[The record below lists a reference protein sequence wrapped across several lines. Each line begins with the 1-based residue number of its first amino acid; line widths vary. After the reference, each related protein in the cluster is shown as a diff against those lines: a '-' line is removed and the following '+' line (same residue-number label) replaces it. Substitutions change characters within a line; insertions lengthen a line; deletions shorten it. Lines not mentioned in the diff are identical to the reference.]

1 MILRLLCSTFTAYIF
16 ITTMTKQKQE
26 TLTFEEIVAILEE
39 EIEKYESE
47 HPYEELEFNDQ
58 SY

>member
-1 MILRLLCSTFTAYIF
+1 
-16 ITTMTKQKQE
+16 MTKQKQE
-26 TLTFEEIVAILEE
+26 TLTFEEIVEILEE

-47 HPYEELEFNDQ
+47 HPYEELRFDDQ